1 MTRISPPKFLPV
13 HGLIAILLLSL
24 IVLPALS
31 DTAILLSG
39 TSGAD
44 NPAISG
50 STVVF
55 ERGGNIVMYNRSSG
69 DEVVFQSGHSTL
81 PDTYGSRVVWQENE
95 VNPAIRDIANSD
107 IYLFDQSTGSV
118 APLVSNP
125 WAQKEPKI
133 YGDRVV
139 WTDYRNYNGD
149 IYLYNIATGK
159 ETPVCT
165 DPAEQWSPRIYGNTI
180 VWLDARNGQGNAN
193 NIPYTETAADI
204 YLYDIGTGTT
214 RRLTPVAPAT
224 SVSSPVISGNN
235 IVWVGYENN
244 NHPRFFWYSLPSGRT
259 TLLPAGSGDLL
270 SPTLSGDTLV
280 WKEIHTSYYAPER
293 NPCPTEMMGMCPV
306 ETMGIRYSNT
316 YQAYDL
322 SRNITKALGGQGT
335 GMGGYM
341 YSLQVYNNTVV
352 YAGGSY
358 GDGIAIDTISW
369 DNTSPPAPG
378 QVSPSQTTTIPIKKS
393 PAPALSDATAAQ
405 GWTRRGTYLISKG
418 QNDDA
423 IAAFDIS
430 LAIDNRSAGAWAG
443 KGLAHLAVYKN
454 NDAMLYEAKNA
465 ADAFGQA
472 VALEPGNAD
481 YWNSKGLAH
490 YYYEEYGPAG
500 ESFNRALAINPGL
513 TDTWYNM
520 GRVQES
526 TGRYNDAI
534 ISYSKVLADNPGD
547 ADALRGL
554 NRVRAVLNLTP
565 LTMGPTVKKTVPA
578 SPTEKTPLSPFLPVL
593 GIGVASVGFWL
604 RRRC

>member
-1 MTRISPPKFLPV
+1 MTRIFPLNSALIQ
-13 HGLIAILLLSL
+13 GLIAILLLSL
-24 IVLPALS
+24 IVIPALS
-31 DTAILLSG
+31 DTATLLSG

-44 NPAISG
+44 NPGIFG

-55 ERGGNIVMYNRSSG
+55 ERGRNIVLYNHSSG
-69 DEVVFQSGHSTL
+69 NEVVFSSGHSTL
-81 PDTYGSRVVWQENE
+81 PDIYGSRVVWQENE
-95 VNPAIRDIANSD
+95 INPAIRDIANSD
-107 IYLFDQSTGSV
+107 IYVFDQSTGSV

-133 YGDRVV
+133 YGNNVV

-180 VWLDARNGQGNAN
+180 VWLDARNGEGNAN
-193 NIPYTETAADI
+193 NIPYTKTAADV
-204 YLYDIGTGTT
+204 YLYDTPTGTT

-244 NHPRFFWYSLPSGRT
+244 NRPRFFWYSLSSGRT
-259 TLLPAGSGDLL
+259 IPLPAGSGDLL
-270 SPTLSGDTLV
+270 SPSLSGDTLV

-335 GMGGYM
+335 GMEGYM

-358 GDGIAIDTISW
+358 GDGIAIDSISW
-369 DNTSPPAPG
+369 DNASPPALV
-378 QVSPSQTTTIPIKKS
+378 QVSPSRTTTIPNKKS
-393 PAPALSDATAAQ
+393 PAPALSDAATAR
-405 GWTRRGTYLISKG
+405 GWAGRGTYLVSIG

-423 IAAFDIS
+423 VAAFDIS
-430 LAIDNRSAGAWAG
+430 LAIDNRSADAWAG
-443 KGLAHLAVYKN
+443 KGLAHLAIYKN
-454 NDAMLYEAKNA
+454 NDHLLYEAKDA
-465 ADAFGQA
+465 ANAFGQA
-472 VALEPGNAD
+472 VALDPGNAD
-481 YWNSKGLAH
+481 YWNEKGLAH
-490 YYYEEYGPAG
+490 YYYEEYTPA
-500 ESFNRALAINPGL
+500 EQAFNRAVSIDPHLSDA
-513 TDTWYNM
+513 WYNK
-520 GRVQES
+520 GRVLERAK
-526 TGRYNDAI
+526 RYQDAMDA
-534 ISYSKVLADNPGD
+534 YGKVLADNPGD
-547 ADALRGL
+547 ADALRGM
-554 NRVRAVLNLTP
+554 NRMRAVLNLTP
-565 LTMGPTVKKTVPA
+565 LTLGPTVRKTVPA
-578 SPTEKTPLSPFLPVL
+578 SPTEKTSLSAFLPVL
-593 GIGVASVGFWL
+593 GIGVASVGLWL

>member
-1 MTRISPPKFLPV
+1 MTQMSPPKFLLV
-13 HGLIAILLLSL
+13 HGLVAILLLSL
-24 IVLPALS
+24 IVIPALS

-44 NPAISG
+44 NPAIFG

-55 ERGGNIVMYNRSSG
+55 ERGGNIVLYNRSSG

-81 PDTYGSRVVWQENE
+81 PDIFGSRVVWQENE
-95 VNPAIRDIANSD
+95 INPAIRDIANSD
-107 IYLFDQSTGSV
+107 LYLFDQSTGSA
-118 APLVSNP
+118 APLVSNS

-133 YGDRVV
+133 YGNNVV

-165 DPAEQWSPRIYGNTI
+165 DPAAQWSPRIYGNTI
-180 VWLDARNGQGNAN
+180 VWLDARNGEGNAN
-193 NIPYTETAADI
+193 NMPYTRTAADI

-244 NHPRFFWYSLPSGRT
+244 NRPRFFWYSLSSGRT
-259 TLLPAGSGDLL
+259 TPLPAGSGDLL
-270 SPTLSGDTLV
+270 APSISMDTLV

-293 NPCPTEMMGMCPV
+293 NPCPTEMMGQCPV
-306 ETMGIRYSNT
+306 ETMGIRYSTT
-316 YQAYDL
+316 YNAHDL
-322 SRNITKALGGQGT
+322 FRNITKSLGGQGT
-335 GMGGYM
+335 GMEGYM

-369 DNTSPPAPG
+369 DNASSPAPV
-378 QVSPSQTTTIPIKKS
+378 QISPSRTTTIAIKKS
-393 PAPALSDATAAQ
+393 PAPALSDTATAR
-405 GWTRRGTYLISKG
+405 GWATRGTYLVSIG

-423 IAAFDIS
+423 VAAFDIA

-454 NDAMLYEAKNA
+454 NDAMLYEAKDAANA
-465 ADAFGQA
+465 FAQA

-490 YYYEEYGPAG
+490 YYYEEYISAEQAFDRAVAIDPHLSDAW
-500 ESFNRALAINPGL
+500 FNK
-513 TDTWYNM
+513 
-520 GRVQES
+520 GRVLEHAK
-526 TGRYNDAI
+526 RYDDAMDA
-534 ISYSKVLADNPGD
+534 YAKVLAEDPGD
-547 ADALRGL
+547 ADALRGM

-565 LTMGPTVKKTVPA
+565 LTMGPTVKRTVPA
-578 SPTEKTPLSPFLPVL
+578 SPTEKTPLCQFLPVL
-593 GIGVASVGFWL
+593 GMGVAAAGLWL
-604 RRRC
+604 RRKR